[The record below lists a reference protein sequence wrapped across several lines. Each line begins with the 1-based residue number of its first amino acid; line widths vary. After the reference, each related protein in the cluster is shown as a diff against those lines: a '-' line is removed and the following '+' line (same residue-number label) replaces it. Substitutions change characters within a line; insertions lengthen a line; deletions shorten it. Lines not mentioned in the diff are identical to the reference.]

1 MLMFCGEI
9 EPFACLNFLSSV
21 LISGLVRMTVTTTTA
36 MIERVSENLSTVTF
50 MFTTAAVDVAGRGR
64 SISETDAIVTRRRVV
79 NTSLPNGEGK
89 LVLSDLRKRKMQ

>member
-1 MLMFCGEI
+1 
-9 EPFACLNFLSSV
+9 
-21 LISGLVRMTVTTTTA
+21 MTVTITTA

-50 MFTTAAVDVAGRGR
+50 MFTTAAVGVAGRGR

-89 LVLSDLRKRKMQ
+89 LVLSDWEKGKCSRTEFVVYCKYIIHTG

>member
-1 MLMFCGEI
+1 
-9 EPFACLNFLSSV
+9 
-21 LISGLVRMTVTTTTA
+21 

-50 MFTTAAVDVAGRGR
+50 MFTTAAVGVAGRGR

-89 LVLSDLRKRKMQ
+89 LVLSDWEKGKCSRTECVVYCKYIIHTG